1 MSDAKSR
8 NYFEV
13 RRFNVGRGWEGL
25 GASAATFEYPCAPG
39 APKAL
44 FGYETRALAA
54 FRFRPVRAPH
64 DEVRLTGDEAARWEV
79 IVAGRRVSAAEPAYD
94 NRSEP

>member
-1 MSDAKSR
+1 MITVLEWACVILVIICLFPVAMLVILVAAVAFK
-8 NYFEV
+8 V
-13 RRFNVGRGWEGL
+13 LGRRF
-25 GASAATFEYPCAPG
+25 
-39 APKAL
+39 
-44 FGYETRALAA
+44 RALAA

-64 DEVRLTGDEAARWEV
+64 DEVGLTGDEAARWEV